1 MAITITSTK
10 SFSGTNGN
18 YSLSETFSGSAL
30 SSASETV
37 GSSSAVDVEVFANNA
52 SSELKFL
59 AVKSDKSG
67 SFQLED
73 SSGTL
78 MGSSQTLTANVS
90 KVLFGT
96 ALTGADF
103 YNDGDIHFVKVT
115 NNETT
120 EATVVIDMLYDAT
133 P

>member
-18 YSLSETFSGSAL
+18 YSLTETFSGSAL

-37 GSSSAVDVEVFANNA
+37 GSSSSVDVEVFANNA

-59 AVKSDKSG
+59 AVKSDKAG
-67 SFQLED
+67 SFEVEN
-73 SSGTL
+73 SSGTV
-78 MGSSQTLTANVS
+78 MGTAQTLTANVS

-96 ALTGADF
+96 ALSGADF
-103 YNDGDIHFVKVT
+103 HNDGDIHFIKVT
-115 NNETT
+115 NSDTT
-120 EATVVIDMLYDAT
+120 EATVSIDTLYDAT

>member
-10 SFSGTNGN
+10 SFAGTNGN
-18 YSLSETFSGSAL
+18 YSLTETFSGSAI

-37 GSSSAVDVEVFANNA
+37 GSSSSVDVEVFSNNA
-52 SSELKFL
+52 SNELKFL

-67 SFQLED
+67 TFEVQD
-73 SSGTL
+73 STGST
-78 MGSSQTLTANVS
+78 MGSAVNLTAGVS

-96 ALTGADF
+96 ALSGSDF
-103 YNDGDIHFVKVT
+103 YNSGDIHFIKVT
-115 NNETT
+115 NSDTT

>member
-18 YSLSETFSGSAL
+18 YSLTETFSGSAL

-37 GSSSAVDVEVFANNA
+37 GSSSSVDVEVFANNA

-59 AVKSDKSG
+59 AVKSDKGG
-67 SFQLED
+67 SFEIED
-73 SSGTL
+73 SSGSTV
-78 MGSSQTLTANVS
+78 GTAQTLTAGVS

-103 YNDGDIHFVKVT
+103 YNGGDIHFIKVT
-115 NNETT
+115 NSDTT